1 MKDGNRSIEGDA
13 MKNSEQIEVGAT
25 YTLNGRSVKVKEI
38 VGDKVWY
45 YIAGW
50 PTPAYVS
57 VSDFRMAAQK

>member
-1 MKDGNRSIEGDA
+1 

-57 VSDFRMAAQK
+57 VADFRMAAQK